1 MQKSIIYIIV
11 IIFITTGCSVY
22 ESTYQ
27 DPPLKIDGS
36 SSDWTTTLDSK
47 NNNSYSY
54 GISND
59 NENLYI
65 RININDPSIQKKM
78 MLAGLTVWID
88 TTGKKKE
95 NFGITCP
102 IQKIPSSKMD
112 RNSRGIPKWD
122 NNQILDAEFIGFQKS
137 IETHY
142 ITNNPYEIDVSID
155 QDEFKSL
162 YYEMKIPFKSIYS
175 NCSNISLKTLSIGL
189 ETGALKIPSQG
200 ISSQP
205 ISMTGGGKGGGGGR
219 GGGGRGGGG
228 RGGGSGGRA
237 GEMSG
242 NKMGG
247 ASGGTPNNSSMTD
260 LTRPTKLWIKNILL
274 ANP

>member
-1 MQKSIIYIIV
+1 MQKTIIYIIV
-11 IIFITTGCSVY
+11 ILITAGCSVY
-22 ESTYQ
+22 ESTFQ

-47 NNNSYSY
+47 NNNSYSH

-59 NENLYI
+59 NENLYV
-65 RININDPSIQKKM
+65 RINVNDPSIQRKII
-78 MLAGLTVWID
+78 LAGLTVWID

-102 IQKIPSSKMD
+102 IQKIPSSKMN
-112 RNSRGIPKWD
+112 RSLMGIPKWD
-122 NNQILDAEFIGFQKS
+122 NNQILDAEFIGFEKS
-137 IETHY
+137 IEPYY
-142 ITNNPYEIDVSID
+142 ISNNPYKVEVSIN

-200 ISSQP
+200 INNQAVK
-205 ISMTGGGKGGGGGR
+205 MAGGGKGGGGTR

-228 RGGGSGGRA
+228 RGGASSGMPG
-237 GEMSG
+237 G
-242 NKMGG
+242 NMGG
-247 ASGGTPNNSSMTD
+247 TSGGTPHNSSMTD
-260 LTRPTKLWIKNILL
+260 LTRPTKVWIKNILL
-274 ANP
+274 AKP